1 MKIIINIKQM
11 HFKEYLFKF
20 GFIYNFIPVKLLL
33 KYSKKN
39 TIFPFYHFVDAG
51 TNNIVNHLYQTKT
64 KAQFIEDVMFFKRHF
79 TSLSI
84 EDLKFEKSTANK
96 YGFFLSFDDGLSN
109 FYNVVAPILLKE
121 KVFAINFLN
130 SNFIDNKGLF
140 YRYKVNLLIDI
151 LQQNDFSKAKK
162 EAINELFKLE
172 VFNKQEV
179 CNLLKKVS
187 INETNII
194 NKLSKILKFSFSD
207 FLKTQK
213 PYLSEN
219 QILELV
225 DKGFSFGAHS
235 KRHPRYSQIS
245 IEKQL
250 NETLESVQQVKE
262 KFNLKESYFSFPF
275 SDDGVTE
282 AFFNKIR
289 NEKIVSFGSSGL
301 KDDDM
306 ENHYQRI
313 PMEYK
318 SKYSAETVIKGELL
332 YYLLKRLIKKNKIIR
347 N

>member
-1 MKIIINIKQM
+1 MRRADLAANRTRM
-11 HFKEYLFKF
+11 
-20 GFIYNFIPVKLLL
+20 
-33 KYSKKN
+33 
-39 TIFPFYHFVDAG
+39 PF
-51 TNNIVNHLYQTKT
+51 L
-64 KAQFIEDVMFFKRHF
+64 
-79 TSLSI
+79 SLSI
-84 EDLKFEKSTANK
+84 YSSHIEIPE
-96 YGFFLSFDDGLSN
+96 
-109 FYNVVAPILLKE
+109 
-121 KVFAINFLN
+121 
-130 SNFIDNKGLF
+130 
-140 YRYKVNLLIDI
+140 NLQTL
-151 LQQNDFSKAKK
+151 
-162 EAINELFKLE
+162 
-172 VFNKQEV
+172 
-179 CNLLKKVS
+179 
-187 INETNII
+187 
-194 NKLSKILKFSFSD
+194 
-207 FLKTQK
+207 LKTQK

-313 PMEYK
+313 QMERK
-318 SKYSAETVIKGELL
+318 FIFSAETIIKGELIL
-332 YYLLKRLIKKNKIIR
+332 YIVKRVFGKHKNIR